1 MHFKDKK
8 KNFYVYVRSKYIQ
21 KTIKFKKQCHSYEL
35 ITKFTNRAILHTSV
49 NRRGS
54 QRIEND
60 TWCS

>member
-21 KTIKFKKQCHSYEL
+21 KKIKFKKQCHSYKL
-35 ITKFTNRAILHTSV
+35 TKFTNRATTV
-49 NRRGS
+49 DRRGS

>member
-8 KNFYVYVRSKYIQ
+8 KNFYVYVRSKYVQ
-21 KTIKFKKQCHSYEL
+21 KKIKFKKQCHSYKL
-35 ITKFTNRAILHTSV
+35 TKFTNRAILHTSV
-49 NRRGS
+49 DRMGS